1 MSNCSRNKS
10 KYNQI
15 EGNSTYFRN
24 TNLKY
29 NKRLNQHEDK
39 FIHYFLL
46 SVLLSI
52 LDVLCFCWFNGICY
66 TLSYLQWQIVIQY
79 RPYLKECPICISIVI
94 KQFWNLRKLENFV
107 RDFVELTRLNIKP
120 VWKNIVTKTF
130 KKLMPFLNISVRT
143 ASQVIVV
150 QSQMSLW
157 ETETL
162 LRIQRLFKVN

>member
-1 MSNCSRNKS
+1 
-10 KYNQI
+10 
-15 EGNSTYFRN
+15 
-24 TNLKY
+24 
-29 NKRLNQHEDK
+29 
-39 FIHYFLL
+39 
-46 SVLLSI
+46 
-52 LDVLCFCWFNGICY
+52 
-66 TLSYLQWQIVIQY
+66 
-79 RPYLKECPICISIVI
+79 
-94 KQFWNLRKLENFV
+94 LRKLVNFV

-120 VWKNIVTKTF
+120 VLKNIITKIL